1 MEKLARLFFVLTL
14 VFAGA
19 FIAFFLLFAQKNNE
33 LNESKVQR
41 ANLQQQVS
49 TLQNQLNRRDV
60 EYEEVQRKLEE
71 AQSNLEGMSDEN
83 LADLREQLNE
93 KESSLEAKDEKIAE
107 LNERI
112 NQLETDS
119 GTGTVTAE
127 TNQEELI
134 KLKKEYENEIEKYQK
149 QVSAQQ
155 EEIERLNEIL
165 ASQDSEDQRIQDLR
179 ERVASLQQSLDEAI
193 SHSTELEDKLESK
206 NNEMAELRDQLARAD
221 NSVEVINEKQ
231 TEIDKKD
238 QEIQSL
244 KDRLEEKNNEMAK
257 KDEKISQLEDQLN
270 ERLSEVENLKA
281 KLDREKKYDSIP
293 EGEAD
298 AVKYKYLLLGEDALS
313 SGKVIESASYFQ
325 KAKLDN
331 LSLGDLHQVYDR
343 KRTLA
348 YQKAIAQ
355 YYNQG
360 YSDYKE
366 EQFEQSLQQLNE
378 AMILSN
384 EVSTSYSDDILYY
397 KALSEYNLN
406 DYNAAENDFTRLIS
420 REEDSNYVPHS
431 LYYLT
436 KIYQKRGMNESLLDA
451 LDSLE
456 QYSRYE
462 TYAKN
467 LRETIQQ

>member
-49 TLQNQLNRRDV
+49 TLQNQLNRTEV
-60 EYEEVQRKLEE
+60 EYEEVKRKFDEAEATLEE
-71 AQSNLEGMSDEN
+71 LSDGN
-83 LADLREQLNE
+83 LAKLREQLNE
-93 KESSLEAKDEKIAE
+93 KESALKEKDEKMAE

-112 NQLETDS
+112 NRLETDS
-119 GTGTVTAE
+119 GTDTATVE
-127 TNQEELI
+127 SNQEELV

-149 QVSAQQ
+149 QVSVQQ

-165 ASQDSEDQRIQDLR
+165 SAQDGEDQRIQDLR
-179 ERVASLQQSLDEAI
+179 ERVASLQSSLDDAV
-193 SHSTELEDKLESK
+193 SDSKELEDKLESK
-206 NNEMAELRDQLARAD
+206 NQEMEELREQLAQVD
-221 NSVEVINEKQ
+221 NSVEVINDKQ
-231 TEIDKKD
+231 KEIDEKV
-238 QEIQSL
+238 QEVQSL
-244 KDRLEEKNNEMAK
+244 KDRFEGKNNEMAEK
-257 KDEKISQLEDQLN
+257 EEKIAQLENQLN
-270 ERLSEVENLKA
+270 ESLSELENLKA
-281 KLDREKKYDSIP
+281 KLDREKQYDPIP
-293 EGEAD
+293 AGEAD

-313 SGKVIESASYFQ
+313 SGNYLESASYFQ
-325 KAKLDN
+325 KAELED
-331 LSLGDLHQVYDR
+331 LSLGDLHKVYQR

-355 YYNQG
+355 YYNLG

-366 EQFEQSLQQLNE
+366 EKYEQSLNQLNE
-378 AMILSN
+378 SLILSE
-384 EVSTSYSDDILYY
+384 EVPTSYSDDILYY
-397 KALSEYNLN
+397 RALSAYHLN
-406 DYNAAENDFTRLIS
+406 DDIVAENDFKRLIN
-420 REEDSNYVPHS
+420 EQKDSNYVPHA

-436 KIYQKRGMNESLLDA
+436 KIYQKRGNEDSLTDVLDR
-451 LDSLE
+451 LE
-456 QYSRYE
+456 QYGQYE